1 MARDLKDFAH
11 TLLSDRVFF
20 KMSGLIRKKELWK
33 TRASVDRIALD
44 EWGYPSGM
52 VWCPMKMSGMAL
64 MKCAELQKQF
74 GCGSLAQFR
83 IITTTRPGN
92 VPFRWPWLR
101 RGHECPERA
110 NEKDVRELRLELSP
124 LKSVEKSR
132 KNPRAYRCTA
142 CGGRKAF
149 GARQCRHCWR
159 HSLRRR

>member
-1 MARDLKDFAH
+1 
-11 TLLSDRVFF
+11 
-20 KMSGLIRKKELWK
+20 MSNVIRKTELWK
-33 TRASVDRIALD
+33 SRGTVDRIAVD

-83 IITTTRPGN
+83 IITTTKPGN
-92 VPFRWPWLR
+92 VPFCWPWLR
-101 RGHECPERA
+101 RGRECPERA
-110 NEKDVRELRLELSP
+110 NEKEVRELRLELSP